1 MEVIYPDG
9 TKKITPDLSTRRMT
23 AIIDYINACTGLSL
37 SSDEIVKLLT
47 RMGHIARVE
56 GAEIVVDVPPTR
68 SDILH
73 ACDIMEDVAIAYG
86 YDNLSKGVPKVN
98 TVAAPFPINKLAD
111 HVRRELALAGFSE
124 VLPLILVSDLVEVGC
139 IP

>member
-86 YDNLSKGVPKVN
+86 YDNLPKGVPKVN